1 VAKSLG
7 LALSLDE
14 ASLAARGIAP
24 GEIVRVDARDLSRD
38 ELLDAIVAP
47 LDLEWTIEDETLRV
61 FAAPAAR
68 DAPNP

>member
-1 VAKSLG
+1 MAKSLG
-7 LALSLDE
+7 LASSLNE

-47 LDLEWTIEDETLRV
+47 LDLEWRIENETLRV

-68 DAPNP
+68 DAPKP

>member
-1 VAKSLG
+1 
-7 LALSLDE
+7 
-14 ASLAARGIAP
+14 
-24 GEIVRVDARDLSRD
+24 VDARDLSRD

-47 LDLEWTIEDETLRV
+47 LDLEWRIENETLRV